1 MRAVILAAG
10 FGTRLWPLTEDRTKP
25 AIPFLNRPLISYSVA
40 FLANHGIRQIIINL
54 HHHPESIR
62 EALGNGSQYGAE
74 IEYSYEEE
82 ILGTSGALDRVK
94 DRLTD
99 DDFVVMNGKIVS
111 SMDLSAAIRHH
122 RENRALATLVLR
134 PNPARERFSIVEVD
148 SNGWVTA
155 FGPHPAPIEIESPG
169 GHLKDVGGRQS
180 TEAPQRAASSS
191 VPERDARRGDDAAP
205 LMFTGI
211 QVLSPRIFDYIP
223 RDSFSHSTVHVYP
236 RAIQAGEPVIGYV
249 GDDDW
254 YEMSTLDRYLEASL
268 ALLRKSEPAVSRDL
282 VVTGRGCVI
291 QVGADVRESVLW
303 DRVLVEAGAR
313 IERSVIGDGVRIPSG
328 SNICRAAVVRRDRVL
343 RIEQGTVVGENL
355 IVPIG

>member
-1 MRAVILAAG
+1 
-10 FGTRLWPLTEDRTKP
+10 
-25 AIPFLNRPLISYSVA
+25 
-40 FLANHGIRQIIINL
+40 
-54 HHHPESIR
+54 
-62 EALGNGSQYGAE
+62 
-74 IEYSYEEE
+74 
-82 ILGTSGALDRVK
+82 
-94 DRLTD
+94 
-99 DDFVVMNGKIVS
+99 
-111 SMDLSAAIRHH
+111 
-122 RENRALATLVLR
+122 
-134 PNPARERFSIVEVD
+134 
-148 SNGWVTA
+148 
-155 FGPHPAPIEIESPG
+155 
-169 GHLKDVGGRQS
+169 
-180 TEAPQRAASSS
+180 
-191 VPERDARRGDDAAP
+191 
-205 LMFTGI
+205 MFTGI

-268 ALLRKSEPAVSRDL
+268 ALMRKSEPAVSPDL
-282 VVTGRGCVI
+282 VAIGRGCVI